1 MITIIIQI
9 LLKIRCLR
17 DHGAKIS
24 DLQRHMSVKPYF
36 LADHIEAGFNQRM
49 TDIQAAIGC
58 AQMNRAKDIIRK
70 EKN

>member
-1 MITIIIQI
+1 
-9 LLKIRCLR
+9 
-17 DHGAKIS
+17 
-24 DLQRHMSVKPYF
+24 MSVKPYF

-58 AQMNRAKDIIRK
+58 AQMNRAKDIIKK